1 LASSKR
7 TNGNTRVAVG
17 RLEERFD
24 NYILG
29 PTGLLTRFESLEKV
43 VQSTNELVADKIA
56 PILVDHPRIMKDL
69 YGDVTAN
76 DPEEKKGSLVRFDD
90 HVAAHK
96 KINAA
101 IIVMLGTTATAIASM
116 WREILKGLGIIKG

>member
-1 LASSKR
+1 VSSKR